1 MARLHAVHGCR
12 LGVDWTRAR
21 AFSLHTLFALCLVCG
36 CGLARAQSAAA
47 LAITSG
53 ERGAQDIA
61 LPAQLGVE
69 DVDALVAPLTDDQT
83 RQLLLQAL
91 HERAVASEPTA
102 LDRASEGGLSR
113 VLESLRAGS
122 ANAIASAAALSEALP
137 RLRTIVQ
144 HAFILLTDL
153 QGWPRMSAGLANLAL
168 MVLFGLIAAHLAGRV
183 LRGFF
188 SHASG
193 SETTETVWFRFVA
206 LSVRA
211 VPEVGQLL
219 AFIVAGRGVSL
230 LYFDRFDPMRLFLI
244 GWFSA
249 LASAGAALLLARL
262 LFAPN
267 AAGLRLPHV
276 LDRTARTVSSWFV
289 SVVFVAAFFALNA
302 GMFLLLAVP
311 PVLVS
316 VWEIVGA
323 GLITGLTLLALRR
336 GQTDAD
342 AGSAAAVR
350 TPGGET
356 AFSVSNHIGLVAT
369 CVLLLFA
376 VWAGR
381 TFAGESREAAAV
393 VVAGLAFAGA
403 WYARRVIL
411 RIRANNTGPGV
422 SARPEGA
429 FAGVPMGLIALGG
442 IALVQAVLVDLVA
455 LAATPIGREVTGALL
470 KVLVTLVVA
479 GVIWTVLSRTISRYI
494 EREHARAVEDSGDV
508 SGDGEGGT
516 HIVESRLGTLLP
528 LFRGFALTV
537 IAIITF
543 MIVLSSFGVDIGPLL
558 AGAGV
563 VGIALGFGAQALVKD
578 IISGIFFL
586 IDDAFRVGEYIEF
599 GEYRGEVERISI
611 RSMRL
616 RHHRGAVQTIPF
628 GELLVVVN
636 HNRDWVIYK
645 QEFQVPYEAD
655 IEKIRKIV
663 KRIGLAL
670 LEDPVHGPNFL
681 APLKSQGVRR
691 VENGVLVICTKFTC
705 KPREQFLLRRVV
717 YQRVRDALYENGIAL
732 AHRRVQIELPE
743 SAQPL
748 AEDSRRAV
756 TAAAEAVI
764 EDDTGT
770 ANPGVD
776 GR

>member
-1 MARLHAVHGCR
+1 MARVEPVRGYNEG
-12 LGVDWTRAR
+12 GVAHVCTASVQ
-21 AFSLHTLFALCLVCG
+21 ALLLCLLLCTSGV
-36 CGLARAQSAAA
+36 AWAQSAAA
-47 LAITSG
+47 LAISSA
-53 ERGAQDIA
+53 EARGVDVV
-61 LPAQLGVE
+61 LPAQLPVGE
-69 DVDALVAPLTDDQT
+69 VDALVAPLTDNQT

-91 HERAVASEPTA
+91 HERAAAIATTTRDS
-102 LDRASEGGLSR
+102 ASEGGLSR

-122 ANAIASAAALSEALP
+122 ANAIASAAALSDTVP
-137 RLRTIVQ
+137 RLGDIVQ

-153 QGWPRMSAGLANLAL
+153 QGWSRMGVGLANLAL
-168 MVLFGLIAAHLAGRV
+168 MVLVGLVAAHVVGRV

-188 SHASG
+188 RHASG
-193 SETTETVWFRFVA
+193 SDETETVWFRVVA

-211 VPEVGQLL
+211 LPELGQLL
-219 AFIVAGRGVSL
+219 AFTVAGRVVSL

-249 LASAGAALLLARL
+249 LTSAGAALVLARL

-267 AAGLRLPHV
+267 ASGLRLPR
-276 LDRTARTVSSWFV
+276 LSDRTARSVASWFV

-311 PVLVS
+311 AVLVS
-316 VWEIVGA
+316 VWEIIGA
-323 GLITGLTLLALRR
+323 ALITGVTLLTLHR
-336 GQTDAD
+336 GQIDAD
-342 AGSAAAVR
+342 AQLDTTAR
-350 TPGGET
+350 TGTGET

-369 CVLLLFA
+369 GVVLLFA

-393 VVAGLAFAGA
+393 VVASLAFAAA
-403 WYARRVIL
+403 WYVRRVIL
-411 RIRANNTGPGV
+411 RARAHAAASGAAAHTDGALAGV
-422 SARPEGA
+422 SI
-429 FAGVPMGLIALGG
+429 GLVALGG
-442 IALVQAVLVDLVA
+442 VALVQAVLIDLVA
-455 LAATPIGREVTGALL
+455 LAATPLGREVTGALL
-470 KVLVTLVVA
+470 RVAVTLMVA
-479 GVIWTVLSRTISRYI
+479 SVIWTVLSRTLSRYI
-494 EREHARAVEDSGDV
+494 EREHARAVEDSGDA
-508 SGDGEGGT
+508 SSDGEGGT

-670 LEDPVHGPNFL
+670 LDDPVHGPNFL

-732 AHRRVQIELPE
+732 AHRRVQIELPDG
-743 SAQPL
+743 SQPL
-748 AEDSRRAV
+748 AEDSQRTI
-756 TAAAEAVI
+756 TAAAEAVV
-764 EDDTGT
+764 EGDVDTAG
-770 ANPGVD
+770 AKA
-776 GR
+776 R